1 MSFMSFP
8 QGPRRGPKPVRA
20 RSPVFAVGQRVRVQL
35 ADRDHLRVSL
45 NDEAGAHVL
54 GSLANG
60 EQVEIVGWRP
70 SGSHGP
76 RYQVRA
82 TDGGLQGWL
91 AVVCLRDPTAAIP
104 PGPAPPP
111 GHVLREAFPDT
122 ARRFGQR

>member
-20 RSPVFAVGQRVRVQL
+20 RGPVFAVGQRVCVQL
-35 ADRDHLRVSL
+35 TDRDHVRVPL
-45 NDEAGAHVL
+45 NDEAGARVL

-70 SGSHGP
+70 SGSHGA

-82 TDGGLQGWL
+82 TEGGLQGWL
-91 AVVCLRDPTAAIP
+91 AVICLRDPAAAVQPDPATP
-104 PGPAPPP
+104 PER
-111 GHVLREAFPDT
+111 VLEEAFLDP